1 MEAGRV
7 LLADDMGLGKTIQ
20 AIAAIELFHKYLDV
34 NKVLIIC
41 PTSLKYQWKSEIQ
54 KFTGRYSLIIEGLIH
69 KRKELYSE
77 KDFIKIISY
86 GAGRNDSE
94 FINNWRPDL
103 MIIDEAQRI
112 KNWKTQ
118 TARSVKKIQSEYLIV
133 LTGTPLENRID
144 EIHSIV
150 EYIDRYRLGQ
160 KNILTCSILFQ
171 KAQLNTGYCI
181 YLVLRNL
188 FLPGLLRMKG
198 RMKLC
203 LKVSWSQ

>member
-1 MEAGRV
+1 MSIKS
-7 LLADDMGLGKTIQ
+7 LLSAQHLLNISGKV
-20 AIAAIELFHKYLDV
+20 KY
-34 NKVLIIC
+34 KI
-41 PTSLKYQWKSEIQ
+41 YRQ
-54 KFTGRYSLIIEGLIH
+54 YSLIIEGLIH

-133 LTGTPLENRID
+133 LTGTPLKTGLM
-144 EIHSIV
+144 
-150 EYIDRYRLGQ
+150 RYTQ
-160 KNILTCSILFQ
+160 
-171 KAQLNTGYCI
+171 
-181 YLVLRNL
+181 
-188 FLPGLLRMKG
+188 
-198 RMKLC
+198 
-203 LKVSWSQ
+203 

>member
-1 MEAGRV
+1 MEVGRV

-112 KNWKTQ
+112 KNWK
-118 TARSVKKIQSEYLIV
+118 
-133 LTGTPLENRID
+133 
-144 EIHSIV
+144 
-150 EYIDRYRLGQ
+150 
-160 KNILTCSILFQ
+160 
-171 KAQLNTGYCI
+171 NTNSPVCKEDT
-181 YLVLRNL
+181 V
-188 FLPGLLRMKG
+188 
-198 RMKLC
+198 
-203 LKVSWSQ
+203 